1 MRLLDLD
8 REAARQAARE
18 ELSRPEYDAA
28 QPPLLIRLAGRLLRV
43 LGDLFDNAADAVP
56 GGPAGLLLL
65 FLLLGGAVA
74 IVLARVRPSAQ
85 GGSRQAPLF
94 AGSALL
100 TAPEHRALAQVAAA
114 ESRWAD
120 AVRERLRAVV
130 RDLETRGA
138 LDRRA
143 GRTAGEVARDGG
155 AAGPPAAEDLLRAA
169 VLFDEVWYGG
179 RAADAASYAVL
190 VEVDERVG
198 RSRIGVA

>member
-8 REAARQAARE
+8 REAAREAARE
-18 ELSRPEYDAA
+18 ELSRPEYDGA

-43 LGDLFDNAADAVP
+43 LGDLFDNAVGAVP
-56 GGPAGLLLL
+56 GGPTGLLLL
-65 FLLLGGAVA
+65 FLLLGGVAAV
-74 IVLARVRPSAQ
+74 VLARVRPSSQ
-85 GGSRQAPLF
+85 GGGRQAPLF

-100 TAPEHRALAQVAAA
+100 TAAEHRALAAAAAA

-138 LDRRA
+138 LDCQPA
-143 GRTAGEVARDGG
+143 RTAGEVARDGG
-155 AAGPPAAEDLLRAA
+155 AAVPAAAADLLRAA

-179 RAADAASYAVL
+179 RPADAASYAVL

-198 RSRIGVA
+198 RSRIGAA